1 MKKIRT
7 IRLKKNE
14 TIQVI
19 ASAENQ
25 SVRATNDYVIN
36 IGSGG
41 GSMTI
46 YAKNFVIQK

>member
-7 IRLKKNE
+7 IKLKKNE

-25 SVRATNDYVIN
+25 SVRATNGYVN

-41 GSMTI
+41 SSMTV
-46 YAKNFVIQK
+46 YAKTFVSTK

>member
-25 SVRATNDYVIN
+25 SVRATNGYVN
-36 IGSGG
+36 IGSGS
-41 GSMTI
+41 SMTV
-46 YAKNFVIQK
+46 YAKTFVTQK

>member
-7 IRLKKNE
+7 IKLKKNE

-25 SVRATNDYVIN
+25 NVRATNGYVN
-36 IGSGG
+36 IGSGSS
-41 GSMTI
+41 SMTV
-46 YAKNFVIQK
+46 YAKTFVIQK